1 MKQGICLILCSVL
14 LACGGGGS
22 STSAVK
28 PPEQPQQPSQPALLQ
43 QRLAAWL
50 PAQQDWLASLSC
62 PAAGCNTVSV
72 SLSSRRFEPQHQ
84 RPDQT
89 IAVLDDGGMAYLAV
103 LPYRQRIKSY
113 WQVNASGRFAEA
125 DPMVT
130 VPDFVPAL
138 YDRLRQFHQPGG
150 GGFVPASWL
159 AALQTQL
166 NKLAPGFTS
175 PFSGHGSVAL
185 RYLAEHNPQ
194 AELVVVQLPELLQLF
209 SSEFCA
215 GDVTALQQKVTA
227 ISQQFYQDVIIGQD
241 VEWLNMSA
249 GYDHRSLKAALQ
261 RCPQAPEPAKHA
273 ALLAALQPFYQML
286 FASPKLLGVQAGVVN
301 NNPAQFPLDQP
312 LLPHRIRA
320 GFFNTGLSSSQ
331 LDANG
336 VPQGALPA
344 VPADQANSLDVL
356 DVLVNF
362 ASDNREFPCQLPAY
376 GYKLPSISGLAY
388 GPLCDDQTS
397 WAAPVVLSRLIQLRQ
412 SRFAEIAWSDALI
425 SQLKSALTPALCSYP
440 AAGAAKTCKL
450 QDPLLHRQHEVFRLQ
465 YLP

>member
-1 MKQGICLILCSVL
+1 MRQGVSLLLCSML
-14 LACGGGGS
+14 WACGGGGS
-22 STSAVK
+22 STAPADK
-28 PPEQPQQPSQPALLQ
+28 PPVQPEQPSQPALLQ
-43 QRLAAWL
+43 QRLTAWL

-62 PAAGCNTVSV
+62 PATGCHTVSV
-72 SLSSRRFEPQHQ
+72 SFSSRRFEPQQ
-84 RPDQT
+84 LRSDQT
-89 IAVLDDGGMAYLAV
+89 IAVLDDGGLAYLAV

-113 WQVNASGRFAEA
+113 WQVNAQGRFAEA
-125 DPMVT
+125 DPVVA

-138 YDRLRQFHQPGG
+138 YDRLRQFHQPA

-159 AALQTQL
+159 TPLQNQL

-209 SSEFCA
+209 NREFCA
-215 GDVTALQQKVTA
+215 GDVAALQQQVSA

-261 RCPQAPEPAKHA
+261 RCPQAPEPATHA

-286 FASPKLLGVQAGVVN
+286 FTSPKLLGVQAGVVN
-301 NNPAQFPLDQP
+301 NNPALFPLDQP
-312 LLPHRIRA
+312 LLAHRIRA
-320 GFFNTGLSSSQ
+320 GFFNTGLGRSQ

-344 VPADQANSLDVL
+344 LPADQANSLEVL
-356 DVLVNF
+356 DVRVNF

-412 SRFAEIAWSDALI
+412 SRFADIAWSDALI
-425 SQLKSALTPALCSYP
+425 GQLKNALTPALCSYP